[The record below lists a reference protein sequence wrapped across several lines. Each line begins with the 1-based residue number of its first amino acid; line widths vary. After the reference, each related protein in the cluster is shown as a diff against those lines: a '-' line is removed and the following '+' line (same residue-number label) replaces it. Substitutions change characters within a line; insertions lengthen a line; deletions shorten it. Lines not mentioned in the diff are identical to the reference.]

1 MYAEHNSR
9 VCAGYNWKG
18 DSKPGIEPA
27 YKSDVHTVH
36 CTLNG
41 MGQDQYE
48 LDWGEQHATTAIWI
62 TEGKSKVSGEVTS

>member
-27 YKSDVHTVH
+27 YKSDVYTVH

-41 MGQDQYE
+41 MGKISMSLIGGSNMQ
-48 LDWGEQHATTAIWI
+48 TTAIWI
-62 TEGKSKVSGEVTS
+62 TEGKSKVSGEMTS